1 MANDNYRYQKKAHG
15 TKMKT
20 PAGHSSS
27 TSRRF
32 PTTPR
37 FIIPD
42 QPNLAITRNCY
53 LRIGQVNGHVGSYKV
68 SYENHNA
75 AKFFGS
81 NITENLAWI
90 LPKPNFSLDGFPTNT
105 AVTSTF
111 FGSCCNTCFSSG
123 EGHPINDAPRLL
135 ILADEHLPSVL
146 GSRGSC
152 LPTLRVESG
161 SFEQL
166 QFLLDYQRSRGF
178 KLKQGSFAIVCLLSH
193 LARVGHSVYW
203 SEYLI
208 FSSWAQRCLN
218 LTVLPAMVPF
228 PMGYSTSSLISFT
241 QLFVN
246 IQAADVGDKSGLG
259 NFKFCLWKAFL
270 SASQNFGAG
279 VAAIPAPPIMV
290 KEAGSLCE
298 CSMEFVTGFRGNWL
312 LGPPKH
318 IAAQFVECVISTL
331 KENDVTNT
339 FGRIVLPTAELVH
352 KSLFNARYLGR
363 KIFLLGN
370 SILRNIESCLRCIC
384 AESGVETVNW
394 SKGGNFFESF
404 KKLDLS
410 ALKECNKDDIIIL
423 HATGNS
429 MLVKEQHQLV
439 NGQYHLLHPQL
450 LNDEQAALH
459 VVHLSQVLVK
469 LTSTFTGKIV
479 MIGPFPRHIET
490 CCDNRDH
497 AIVDVTGSPVNMINY
512 TLAVS
517 KYIAL
522 SPGLSHEHVHY
533 IEYPAV
539 FGDNFA
545 GVNLTDGVHLQD
557 SATET
562 LSNFVFG
569 LLTKL
574 NKPTSR
580 YKKSLQVQLS
590 SLLSKKNIFNSD
602 TIINTNDDAEDDN
615 INMENGID
623 TAIKLINQ

>member
-1 MANDNYRYQKKAHG
+1 
-15 TKMKT
+15 
-20 PAGHSSS
+20 
-27 TSRRF
+27 
-32 PTTPR
+32 
-37 FIIPD
+37 
-42 QPNLAITRNCY
+42 
-53 LRIGQVNGHVGSYKV
+53 
-68 SYENHNA
+68 
-75 AKFFGS
+75 
-81 NITENLAWI
+81 
-90 LPKPNFSLDGFPTNT
+90 
-105 AVTSTF
+105 
-111 FGSCCNTCFSSG
+111 
-123 EGHPINDAPRLL
+123 
-135 ILADEHLPSVL
+135 
-146 GSRGSC
+146 
-152 LPTLRVESG
+152 
-161 SFEQL
+161 
-166 QFLLDYQRSRGF
+166 
-178 KLKQGSFAIVCLLSH
+178 
-193 LARVGHSVYW
+193 
-203 SEYLI
+203 
-208 FSSWAQRCLN
+208 
-218 LTVLPAMVPF
+218 MVPF

-459 VVHLSQVLVK
+459 VVHL
-469 LTSTFTGKIV
+469 
-479 MIGPFPRHIET
+479 
-490 CCDNRDH
+490 
-497 AIVDVTGSPVNMINY
+497 
-512 TLAVS
+512 
-517 KYIAL
+517 
-522 SPGLSHEHVHY
+522 
-533 IEYPAV
+533 
-539 FGDNFA
+539 
-545 GVNLTDGVHLQD
+545 
-557 SATET
+557 
-562 LSNFVFG
+562 
-569 LLTKL
+569 
-574 NKPTSR
+574 
-580 YKKSLQVQLS
+580 
-590 SLLSKKNIFNSD
+590 
-602 TIINTNDDAEDDN
+602 
-615 INMENGID
+615 
-623 TAIKLINQ
+623 